1 MAQATAQAGM
11 QRELSPGRHDPRY
24 LMADISP
31 NVVVH
36 LVERAK
42 HRSLPYEHWFAGLML
57 SRAQLDDPNL
67 RSSYRQA
74 RTLVRRA
81 LASLNEPSLGLL
93 IGHHET
99 LGSFGVLGLAMM
111 TSRTFGEAMRVG
123 IDNHRVCGSLLDV
136 DFATVDAHTVAVEAR
151 PRFGEI
157 ELLPFL
163 CEELFASSLAI
174 VRELVGPPLMPLRL
188 ELSYP
193 APSYAAEYAE
203 VFRCEVRF
211 GARQNRVLIDN
222 RWLDHP
228 LPGYNPLTARQSLA
242 LCSHQRGHQAP
253 VDEIVSSVERVLR
266 VRLQEHPRLP
276 EVAREL
282 NLSERSLR
290 RKLADSGRIFRDIH
304 DHVRA
309 ERALEL
315 LHTGRLSVAAIG
327 NELGFSDPREFRRA
341 FKRWTG
347 VPPQAARRAAD

>member
-1 MAQATAQAGM
+1 M
-11 QRELSPGRHDPRY
+11 QRDMALGQHDPRY

-31 NVVVH
+31 NVAVH

-42 HRSLPYEHWFAGLML
+42 RCGLPYENWFVGLML
-57 SRAQLDDPNL
+57 SRAQLDDPSL
-67 RSSYRQA
+67 RISYRQA
-74 RTLVRRA
+74 RTLTRRA
-81 LASLNEPSLGLL
+81 LAALNEPQLGLR
-93 IGHHET
+93 IGRNET

-136 DFATVDAHTVAVEAR
+136 DFITLDAHTVAVQAR

-174 VRELVGPPLMPLRL
+174 VRELVGPQLIPIRL

-193 APSYAAEYAE
+193 APAYAAEYAD

-211 GARQNRVLIDN
+211 GAQHNRVLVDA

-242 LCSHQRGHQAP
+242 LCSHQRGRQAP
-253 VDEIVSSVERVLR
+253 MDEIVSSVERVLR
-266 VRLQEHPRLP
+266 LRMHEHPRLP

-290 RKLADSGRIFRDIH
+290 RRLAESGRIFREIH
-304 DHVRA
+304 DHVRT

-315 LHTGRLSVAAIG
+315 LQTGHLSVAAIG

-347 VPPQAARRAAD
+347 VPPQEARRAAD